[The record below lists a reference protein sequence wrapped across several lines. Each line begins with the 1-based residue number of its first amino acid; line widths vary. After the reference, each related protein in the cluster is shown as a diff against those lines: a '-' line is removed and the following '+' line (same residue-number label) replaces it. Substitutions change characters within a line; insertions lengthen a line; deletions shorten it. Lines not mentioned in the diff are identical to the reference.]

1 MLRRLK
7 GLLAMTEENANSVVY
22 AVIFVFYGKL
32 GAFAIHIGFAG
43 LTGIPEKTSR
53 KPLQLKT

>member
-1 MLRRLK
+1 
-7 GLLAMTEENANSVVY
+7 MTEENANSVVY

-32 GAFAIHIGFAG
+32 GAFAIHIGLAG

-53 KPLQLKT
+53 KSLQLKT